1 MDITFLITN
10 GGLLIANGGL
20 HHHLTGSCNFG
31 QAIRKNYPVAVDNRV
46 VGAEREVVS
55 VVGALCTPLE
65 ILADRMEL
73 AKTDIGDL
81 IIVFQPGTN
90 GLTASPAAFLSH
102 P

>member
-1 MDITFLITN
+1 
-10 GGLLIANGGL
+10 
-20 HHHLTGSCNFG
+20 
-31 QAIRKNYPVAVDNRV
+31 
-46 VGAEREVVS
+46 VVS